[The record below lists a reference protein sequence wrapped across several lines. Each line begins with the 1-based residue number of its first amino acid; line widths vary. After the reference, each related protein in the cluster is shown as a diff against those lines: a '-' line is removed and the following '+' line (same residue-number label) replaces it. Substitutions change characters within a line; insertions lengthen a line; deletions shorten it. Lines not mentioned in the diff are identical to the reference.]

1 MKHLLP
7 SLIILGLL
15 NMGCGKPKKEPPVNS
30 TLEQSYQEKQQPK
43 KDEVDKPKKDVA
55 VITTDFGDMVVEFF
69 EGVAP
74 KHVESFKLHAKNG
87 YYNGTLFHRVIPG
100 FMIQGGDPNT
110 KTDNKASYGTGG
122 HAAKYFGI
130 GNESEPST
138 WNVPAEFNDISH
150 KRGVLS
156 MARSNNPN
164 SGGSQFFIC
173 ASDAPHLNGQYTVFG
188 QLIKGDQVMEQIVN
202 LPRDA
207 RDNPTRRVEMSVRL
221 EKIDD

>member
-15 NMGCGKPKKEPPVNS
+15 NMGCGKTKKEPPVNS
-30 TLEQSYQEKQQPK
+30 TLEQSDQEKQQPK
-43 KDEVDKPKKDVA
+43 KVEADKPKKDVA

-110 KTDNKASYGTGG
+110 KPIIKLAMVRAVMQQSTLVLAMRASRLPGMCL
-122 HAAKYFGI
+122 
-130 GNESEPST
+130 PSSM
-138 WNVPAEFNDISH
+138 ISVTSVGSCQWH
-150 KRGVLS
+150 VL
-156 MARSNNPN
+156 
-164 SGGSQFFIC
+164 I
-173 ASDAPHLNGQYTVFG
+173 
-188 QLIKGDQVMEQIVN
+188 IQIVVEVSF
-202 LPRDA
+202 LFVQLMH
-207 RDNPTRRVEMSVRL
+207 PT
-221 EKIDD
+221 